1 MNISQF
7 IPSLLHSVS
16 KLRILPLNYTKFT
29 FIKEIYISIQHVVC
43 IFYVNQFMCTPVLG
57 KAPHSLK
64 HTKKDIKN
72 YHLQQTTTKTTTRE

>member
-7 IPSLLHSVS
+7 IPSLL
-16 KLRILPLNYTKFT
+16 RILPLNYTQFT

-57 KAPHSLK
+57 KASHSFK
-64 HTKKDIKN
+64 HTKKDIKKTIICN
-72 YHLQQTTTKTTTRE
+72 KQQQKAMTRE